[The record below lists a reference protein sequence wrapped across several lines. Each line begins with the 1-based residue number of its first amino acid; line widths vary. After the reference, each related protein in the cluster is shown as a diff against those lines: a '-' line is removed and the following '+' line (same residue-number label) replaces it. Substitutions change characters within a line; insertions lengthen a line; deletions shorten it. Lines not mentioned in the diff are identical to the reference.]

1 MPNPLIKKII
11 TTLKR
16 LYTPVSL
23 IFICI
28 FIWQNHGFLSNL
40 FADIDVRTLCLA
52 IGLWCVLHGISPVI
66 SKLILS
72 YFDENVPY
80 NRLLQIHVSRLP
92 ARYIPGGIWHT
103 VGRVSDLHFYG
114 VKKKQLSFL
123 VITESILPCLMTFL
137 MGGGYLWYTSRQGYL
152 HTIAGISAVA
162 SIILLGVLTMLLQKK
177 TYQSG
182 KAFKLSTY
190 FQVICVTA
198 IFWIIASGSFLLY
211 VTSFSIIAA
220 DTSYLQIAAIYIFS
234 WGIGYLAIFAP
245 QGIGVF
251 EVVAGKALTLP
262 LSLGGTVAFI
272 AGFRIVVFLADM
284 TVWILLMLSSMVKRK
299 YFSA

>member
-1 MPNPLIKKII
+1 M
-11 TTLKR
+11 
-16 LYTPVSL
+16 
-23 IFICI
+23 
-28 FIWQNHGFLSNL
+28 
-40 FADIDVRTLCLA
+40 A
-52 IGLWCVLHGISPVI
+52 IVLWCVLHCISPVI

-72 YFDENVPY
+72 YFDDNVPY
-80 NRLLQIHVSRLP
+80 DRLLQIHVSRLP

-114 VKKKQLSFL
+114 LKKKQLSFL
-123 VITESILPCLMTFL
+123 VIAESIFPCLMTFL
-137 MGGGYLWYTSRQGYL
+137 MGGGYLWCTFKQGYI
-152 HTIAGISAVA
+152 HIIAGISAFV
-162 SIILLGVLTMLLQKK
+162 SIILLVALPIFLQNK

-182 KAFKLSTY
+182 KVFKLITY

-211 VTSFSIIAA
+211 VMSFSIITV

-262 LSLGGTVAFI
+262 LNLGGAVAFI
-272 AGFRIVVFLADM
+272 AGFRIVVFLADI
-284 TVWILLMLSSMVKRK
+284 TVWILLILSSMVKRK
-299 YFSA
+299 YFQPPRT